1 MYKKLTNL
9 EMREIEKLTGYKVR
23 GNFITK
29 RIEGSINKI
38 KVCIPVDPKLI
49 LDDDTRDIFK
59 KYLKAFS
66 LALGPN
72 DRYVVGMEITY
83 HFGFFCIHIA
93 FLNNLVGYERT
104 NLILA
109 EIITGINTFGEKEIN
124 YVKDQAVAKVVGNL
138 DIEEFNEYVKPVM
151 NDKKIFFIVEHNNPD
166 FVLDVEVNDEFNFSK
181 DINPLVENTGYLVG
195 DEDETIQMWLF
206 MMAIVFIFNLKNT
219 STYLLKDNRLLIAV
233 KSLLPI
239 NEIGS
244 LLRTVMSEM
253 KDDES
258 RSTFINSLLTS
269 YISDEEEI
277 RNREPHLFIEKYLL
291 FDTPFIYDPSEFSK
305 LMLDT
310 YFNQDLLEKFVSLI
324 DEKIISIDDR
334 DDEEESYRP
343 N

>member
-1 MYKKLTNL
+1 MK
-9 EMREIEKLTGYKVR
+9 
-23 GNFITK
+23 
-29 RIEGSINKI
+29 
-38 KVCIPVDPKLI
+38 
-49 LDDDTRDIFK
+49 
-59 KYLKAFS
+59 
-66 LALGPN
+66 
-72 DRYVVGMEITY
+72 
-83 HFGFFCIHIA
+83 
-93 FLNNLVGYERT
+93 
-104 NLILA
+104 
-109 EIITGINTFGEKEIN
+109 
-124 YVKDQAVAKVVGNL
+124 
-138 DIEEFNEYVKPVM
+138 
-151 NDKKIFFIVEHNNPD
+151 
-166 FVLDVEVNDEFNFSK
+166 
-181 DINPLVENTGYLVG
+181 NTGYLVG

-239 NEIGS
+239 SEIGS

-253 KDDES
+253 KDDEP

-269 YISDEEEI
+269 YISDEEEL
-277 RNREPHLFIEKYLL
+277 RNREPHLFVEKYLL

-324 DEKIISIDDR
+324 DEKVISIDDR